1 MLATDCGHWLVWL
14 GCGQIK
20 LKGNNVAT
28 TIVEYT
34 EEILVDLLIMGSVTL
49 AGLTHNQAKQT
60 LGSVA
65 ANVAKKTS
73 AHVLIA
79 KHFADLASLKEELQP
94 LGDRPSTAP
103 VKKE

>member
-1 MLATDCGHWLVWL
+1 MPATDCGHWLIWL

-49 AGLTHNQAKQT
+49 AGLTHSQAKQT
-60 LGSVA
+60 LGSVS

-73 AHVLIA
+73 AHILIA
-79 KHFADLASLKEELQP
+79 KHFADLAPLKEELQP
-94 LGDRPSTAP
+94 PGDRPPTAP

>member
-1 MLATDCGHWLVWL
+1 MPATDCGHWLIWL

-49 AGLTHNQAKQT
+49 AGLTQNQAKQT
-60 LGSVA
+60 LGSVS

-94 LGDRPSTAP
+94 LGDRPTTAP